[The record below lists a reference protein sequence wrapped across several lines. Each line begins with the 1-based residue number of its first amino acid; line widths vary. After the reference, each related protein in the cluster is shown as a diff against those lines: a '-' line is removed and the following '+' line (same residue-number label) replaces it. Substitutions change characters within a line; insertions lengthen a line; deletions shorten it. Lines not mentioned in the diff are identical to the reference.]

1 MNKRKRHVA
10 DVALKLF
17 VEKGIQQTSI
27 QEIIELA
34 NISKGTFYNYFS
46 SKNDCIAE
54 ILEGLRYDASQLR
67 MEMQMGRDPNDR
79 QIFIEQISILMKLN
93 EERNLHAVFEAI
105 MSSNEPEHK
114 KLVLHHRF
122 HEMEWLSHRFV
133 DLYGE
138 DIREYA
144 LECAVLFFGMMQ
156 YVMFTVRISH
166 MPHSVERIVDV
177 LLSYIELIYPS
188 MIDGDKSLINQSSL
202 HFLRSNIDR
211 RDMTLKSILETAAYL
226 EKQDGFTEEQQDLFS
241 AIVSE
246 LKQERI
252 RKCVIQPLLK
262 PLQLAF
268 SQTPLEMQVANF
280 TNMVWYFL
288 KGI

>member
-34 NISKGTFYNYFS
+34 KISKGTFYNYFS

-54 ILEGLRYDASQLR
+54 ILEGLRYDASQMRL
-67 MEMQMGRDPNDR
+67 EMQMGKDPKDR

-93 EERNLHAVFEAI
+93 EERNLHSVFEAI

-122 HEMEWLSHRFV
+122 HEIEWLSHRFI
-133 DLYGE
+133 DIYGE
-138 DIREYA
+138 DIREHA
-144 LECAVLFFGMMQ
+144 LECAILFFGMMQ
-156 YVMFTVRISH
+156 YVMFTVRVSH
-166 MPHSVERIVDV
+166 MPYSVERIVDV
-177 LLSYIELIYPS
+177 LLSHIELIYPS
-188 MIDGDKSLINQSSL
+188 MLNGDKALIDQSSI
-202 HFLRSNIDR
+202 HFLQSNIDR
-211 RDMTLKSILETAAYL
+211 KDITLNSILETAEYL
-226 EKQDGFTEEQQDLFS
+226 ESQGGFTEEQQDLLS

-246 LKQERI
+246 LRQERI

-262 PLQLAF
+262 AF
-268 SQTPLEMQVANF
+268 TAHIRAD
-280 TNMVWYFL
+280 TA
-288 KGI
+288 

>member
-34 NISKGTFYNYFS
+34 KISKGTFYNYFS

-54 ILEGLRYDASQLR
+54 ILEGLRYDASQMRL
-67 MEMQMGRDPNDR
+67 EMQMGKDPKDR

-122 HEMEWLSHRFV
+122 HEIEWLSHRFI
-133 DLYGE
+133 DIYGE
-138 DIREYA
+138 DIREHA
-144 LECAVLFFGMMQ
+144 LECAILFFGMMQ
-156 YVMFTVRISH
+156 YVMFTVRVSH
-166 MPHSVERIVDV
+166 MPYSVERIVDV
-177 LLSYIELIYPS
+177 LLSHIELIYPS
-188 MIDGDKSLINQSSL
+188 MINGDKALIDQSSI
-202 HFLRSNIDR
+202 HFLQSNIDR
-211 RDMTLKSILETAAYL
+211 KDITLHSILETAEYL
-226 EKQDGFTEEQQDLFS
+226 ESQGGFTEEQQDLLS

-262 PLQLAF
+262 PLQLTFA
-268 SQTPLEMQVANF
+268 QTPLEMQAASF
-280 TNMVWYFL
+280 TNMIWYFL
-288 KGI
+288 KTI